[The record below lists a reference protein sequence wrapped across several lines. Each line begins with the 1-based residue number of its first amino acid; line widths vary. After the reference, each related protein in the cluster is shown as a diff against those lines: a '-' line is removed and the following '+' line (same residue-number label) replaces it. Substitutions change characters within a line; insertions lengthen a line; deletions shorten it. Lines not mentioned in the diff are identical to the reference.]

1 MMNPTIK
8 AEKME
13 IQNSQ
18 ISNMPT
24 TSETIKADFPGDAF
38 KESPSWTEIQAWIV
52 SYLAQLLEMNPDE
65 INTAIPFDQYGLDS
79 SAAVGMT
86 GDLEDW
92 IGRKIDPTLVYD
104 YPTIEALAQ
113 HLANEFQVKV

>member
-1 MMNPTIK
+1 MK

-13 IQNSQ
+13 TQNPQ

-24 TSETIKADFPGDAF
+24 TSETIKADSSGDAF
-38 KESPSWTEIQAWIV
+38 KEPPSWTEIQAWIV
-52 SYLAQLLEMNPDE
+52 SYLAQLLEINSDE
-65 INTAIPFDQYGLDS
+65 INTTIPFDQYGLDS

-92 IGRKIDPTLVYD
+92 IGKKIDPTLVYD

-113 HLANEFQVKV
+113 HLANELQVKV